1 MLMLSVYESTDEDI
15 LVVDI
20 EVQNGK
26 GSAKYFVG
34 RFFYYI
40 GSLFTAQKNDI
51 SGFEGKDYANVKPI
65 LAVWIRSSLPDSFV
79 VKSDTNAEIE
89 YNEDSKFVQL
99 LAELLR
105 GFIKIVVISAGADW
119 RQENNEAIEC
129 ISQIF
134 RNPVDKAEQ
143 QNDLRKEGI
152 DLTQEL
158 AAKMRD
164 YDDVLFP
171 EGYQKIKDLEALIAK
186 LTAEN
191 KQKMAMKDQQIN
203 DLNKKIEELEKLLS
217 KSDAKLN
224 Q

>member
-1 MLMLSVYESTDEDI
+1 MLSVYESSDEDI

-26 GSAKYFVG
+26 SSVKYFVG

-40 GSLFTAQKNDI
+40 GSLLTTQKNDI

-65 LAVWIRSSLPDSFV
+65 LAVWIRSSLPDSFL

-105 GFIKIVVISAGADW
+105 GFIKIVVISAGTDW

-134 RNPVDKAEQ
+134 EIR
-143 QNDLRKEGI
+143 
-152 DLTQEL
+152 
-158 AAKMRD
+158 
-164 YDDVLFP
+164 
-171 EGYQKIKDLEALIAK
+171 
-186 LTAEN
+186 
-191 KQKMAMKDQQIN
+191 
-203 DLNKKIEELEKLLS
+203 
-217 KSDAKLN
+217 
-224 Q
+224 